1 MMSNM
6 ITHRVKLLIG
16 GAIMVCISLLTASEA
31 GIFTLQA
38 GITYFVSLLTLALIY
53 FLWSSPDP

>member
-1 MMSNM
+1 MTSN
-6 ITHRVKLLIG
+6 TFAHRVKLLIA
-16 GAIMVCISLLTASEA
+16 GAIMVCISVLTVSEA
-31 GIFTLQA
+31 GILTLQA